1 MLEILFYCVFGVLAL
16 LVIVILALMVMS
28 RQRHEISEDDMITQ
42 ELLNRVMSSGK
53 TTIAMRDENGTV
65 TFEEFDDTDS

>member
-1 MLEILFYCVFGVLAL
+1 MTQVLFYSAFGVLSL

-28 RQRHEISEDDMITQ
+28 RQRHEMSDDDMITQ

-53 TTIAMRDENGTV
+53 TTIAIRDENGNV